1 MKMMGEIFNEI
12 SNPWLNI
19 FNQNLFFLKFIITS
33 NLYLFFDMTDH
44 NMSHV

>member
-19 FNQNLFFLKFIITS
+19 FNQNLFFLKVHYNIKFISIFRYDRS
-33 NLYLFFDMTDH
+33 
-44 NMSHV
+44 